1 MSELKKEGV
10 FAFCGP
16 ITPIKPETPNLKK
29 LNKVPKKEGA
39 YV

>member
-10 FAFCGP
+10 FAFCGL
-16 ITPIKPETPNLKK
+16 ITPIKPDPTNLK
-29 LNKVPKKEGA
+29 NFTKVSQKEGA